1 MEQKPLEYEGNLGK
15 EEIILKVKSY
25 NCGNRLYIEMV
36 KPDPEPELFDDLTVN
51 LSQEEV
57 QMNEAFISDFDCK
70 CKLQFIRKYKLGEIS
85 QRVGHS
91 GFCAYRLVRFHLEK
105 LSEYDP
111 EGVRSFLAEHGNTG
125 GHV

>member
-1 MEQKPLEYEGNLGK
+1 MEQKSLEYEGNLGK

-70 CKLQFIRKYKLGEIS
+70 SKLQFIRKYKLG
-85 QRVGHS
+85 GNLTKS
-91 GFCAYRLVRFHLEK
+91 GTFRILCLPPGSVRFEK
-105 LSEYDP
+105 
-111 EGVRSFLAEHGNTG
+111 TG
-125 GHV
+125 RIRPGRRGKISCRAGKERRT